1 MQAWNNFL
9 QAQENLL
16 GKELVDKWLRSL
28 VLVHFDSANLYL
40 EAKDSFQLTW
50 FEEHIRPQLK
60 TKLFNN
66 NHRPIKVHITVPE
79 EGTAPV
85 KDAKKGKAKYPSSA
99 PLILNPDPLDPA
111 ATLDSFIAGKSN
123 TILYQFFQE
132 LVENKIAKGTF
143 NPIYLHGP
151 SGTGKTHLLMALSS
165 AFTKKGISTLYV
177 RSETFT
183 EHVVNAIRS
192 SEMQRFRQSYRN
204 VDLLIVDDVHIFAR
218 RAATQEEFFHT
229 FNALHTAGKQ
239 IILSANVAPPHL
251 EEIEPRLI
259 SRFEWGITFHL
270 EKLDITELSQVLEH
284 RCNALEFPLSKDV
297 IDFLIETF
305 PPHPHTLN
313 RALDTLILRTHL
325 EKDRAEH
332 RNKSSL
338 NRSTAARLLKELIES
353 EKKSALTPQKVI
365 SIVAG
370 YYGISSEDLL
380 GKSQTQECVLPRQ
393 IAMHLCRTQLY
404 LPFMKIGNLFSRDH
418 STVMTSV
425 KQIHSKIEQ
434 REPELA
440 LALIEIQKRLE
451 QH

>member
-1 MQAWNNFL
+1 MQAWNTFL
-9 QAQENLL
+9 EIQENLL

-40 EAKDSFQLTW
+40 EAKDSFQVTW

-66 NHRPIKVHITVPE
+66 NHRPIKVHITIPE
-79 EGTAPV
+79 EGSAPQA
-85 KDAKKGKAKYPSSA
+85 DLKKGKSKQLSA
-99 PLILNPDPLDPA
+99 PPLILNPDPLDPS
-111 ATLDSFIAGKSN
+111 ATLDTFIAGKSN
-123 TILYQFFQE
+123 GILFQFFQE
-132 LVENKIAKGTF
+132 LIENKIAKGAF
-143 NPIYLHGP
+143 NPIYLHGS
-151 SGTGKTHLLMALSS
+151 SGTGKTHLLMALSA
-165 AFTKKGISTLYV
+165 AFSKIGISTLYV

-183 EHVVNAIRS
+183 EHVVSAIRS
-192 SEMQRFRQSYRN
+192 AQMQHFRQSYRN
-204 VDLLIVDDVHIFAR
+204 IDLLLVDDVHIFAR

-239 IILSANVAPPHL
+239 IILAANVAPLYL

-270 EKLDITELSQVLEH
+270 EKLDTAELSQVLKN
-284 RCNALEFPLSKDV
+284 RCKALEFPLSQEV
-297 IDFLIETF
+297 IDFLIQTF

-325 EKDRAEH
+325 GKNQNPIA
-332 RNKSSL
+332 L
-338 NRSTAARLLKELIES
+338 NRNTAAHLLKELIES
-353 EKKSALTPQKVI
+353 EKQSALTPQKVI
-365 SIVAG
+365 SSVAG

-393 IAMHLCRTQLY
+393 IAMHLCRTQLH

-425 KQIHSKIEQ
+425 KQIQSKIEQ
-434 REPELA
+434 REPELT
-440 LALIEIQKRLE
+440 LALMEIKKRLV
-451 QH
+451 